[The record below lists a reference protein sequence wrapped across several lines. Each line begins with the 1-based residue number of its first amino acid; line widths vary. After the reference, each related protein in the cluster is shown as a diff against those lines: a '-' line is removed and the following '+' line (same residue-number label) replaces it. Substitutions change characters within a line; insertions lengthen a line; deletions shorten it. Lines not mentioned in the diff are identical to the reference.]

1 MELKR
6 ILARDARS
14 ANEKAIAQYG
24 PDVLVISS
32 SQVNGLT
39 ELIVAVDIPPLQPE
53 EAEPFV
59 KSDLARPLS
68 REPEQKFDVLL
79 HQTLDQNKR
88 AALERQAVRET
99 RPLIEVRPTA
109 SAPATPAAPSRA
121 TAEPARPT
129 AATASATALA
139 DAQDAV
145 RGREIVALVREEIA
159 SLRREFRLSQQMAG
173 WQGGVSLAPALL
185 PLRDALND
193 APIPVT
199 LRALLLDGIQSHHD
213 LAPALEALRQQL
225 EHSMGTQRAPLPD
238 AGVHVLAGPSGGGKS
253 LMVARL
259 AQALASQHGSDAVM
273 VISYHDHRAGA
284 WSQTQLLHA
293 QSGVDCFRA
302 TSPAA
307 LQLLLDEHA
316 ATRRVI
322 LIDTAGVQMNE
333 RLAEIR
339 ALGHAHQCHAV
350 LPADASATTLRR
362 VFDSSD
368 NVWTS
373 LMLSKLDETSQPW
386 ALFQF
391 LCERPLPV
399 SVGSHGD
406 SVHDLRSQVA
416 LGELVQS
423 ALSQLP
429 LTTTDDDDH
438 AARLAPAMTTPLAAL
453 TPRPADIAASLRQ
466 E

>member
-39 ELIVAVDIPPLQPE
+39 ELIVAVDIPPLKSE

-59 KSDLARPLS
+59 KSDLARPLD
-68 REPEQKFDVLL
+68 REAAPTQTFDVLL
-79 HQTLDQNKR
+79 NQTLEHNKR
-88 AALERQAVRET
+88 SALERQAVRET
-99 RPLIEVRPTA
+99 RPLVEVRPQSAAAAAPVSAPSAPVGA
-109 SAPATPAAPSRA
+109 SAA
-121 TAEPARPT
+121 
-129 AATASATALA
+129 ALA
-139 DAQDAV
+139 DAHDAV

-173 WQGGVSLAPALL
+173 WQGGVSLAAPLL
-185 PLRDALND
+185 PLRDALNE
-193 APIPVT
+193 APIPVA
-199 LRALLLDGIQSHHD
+199 LRALLLDGIQAHQE
-213 LAPALEALRQQL
+213 LTPALEALRQQL
-225 EHSMGTQRAPLPD
+225 EHSMGQERLAMPD
-238 AGVHVLAGPSGGGKS
+238 TGVHVLAGPSGGGKS

-259 AQALASQHGSDAVM
+259 AQALARQHGSDAVM
-273 VISYHDHRAGA
+273 VIAYHDHRAGA

-316 ATRRVI
+316 AARRII

-339 ALGHAHQCHAV
+339 ALGHAHHCHAV

-362 VFDSSD
+362 VFESSD

-399 SVGSHGD
+399 SVGSLGD
-406 SVHDLRSQVA
+406 GLHALCPQVA

-423 ALSQLP
+423 ALTQLP
-429 LTTTDDDDH
+429 LH
-438 AARLAPAMTTPLAAL
+438 ASADSDSLARQAPAMT
-453 TPRPADIAASLRQ
+453 PASSPMASRVTEIAASLRQ
-466 E
+466 G

>member
-39 ELIVAVDIPPLQPE
+39 ELIVAVDIPPLKSE

-59 KSDLARPLS
+59 KSDLARPLD
-68 REPEQKFDVLL
+68 REAAPTQTFDVLL
-79 HQTLDQNKR
+79 NQTLEHNKR
-88 AALERQAVRET
+88 SALERQAVRET
-99 RPLIEVRPTA
+99 RPLVEVRPQ
-109 SAPATPAAPSRA
+109 SPAA
-121 TAEPARPT
+121 T
-129 AATASATALA
+129 SATALA
-139 DAQDAV
+139 DAHDAV

-225 EHSMGTQRAPLPD
+225 EHSMGTQRSPLPD

-259 AQALASQHGSDAVM
+259 AQAIARQHGSDAVM

-322 LIDTAGVQMNE
+322 FIDTAGVQMNE

-362 VFDSSD
+362 VFESPD

-399 SVGSHGD
+399 SVGGHGD
-406 SVHDLRSQVA
+406 SVHDLHAQVG

-438 AARLAPAMTTPLAAL
+438 AARLAPAMTTPLAAF

>member
-39 ELIVAVDIPPLQPE
+39 ELIVAVDIPALQPE

-59 KSDLARPLS
+59 KSDLARPLT

-79 HQTLDQNKR
+79 HQTLDHNKR

-109 SAPATPAAPSRA
+109 SATATPAAPPRA

-129 AATASATALA
+129 VATASATALA

-225 EHSMGTQRAPLPD
+225 EHSMGTQRSPLPD

-259 AQALASQHGSDAVM
+259 AQAIARQHGSDAVM

-322 LIDTAGVQMNE
+322 FIDTAGVQMNE

-362 VFDSSD
+362 VFESPD

-399 SVGSHGD
+399 SVGGHGD
-406 SVHDLRSQVA
+406 SVHDLHAQVA

-438 AARLAPAMTTPLAAL
+438 ATRLAPAMTTPLAAF

>member
-39 ELIVAVDIPPLQPE
+39 ELIVAVDIPPLKPE

-59 KSDLARPLS
+59 KSDLARPLQ
-68 REPEQKFDVLL
+68 RESVQNFDVLL
-79 HQTLDQNKR
+79 NQTLDHNKR
-88 AALERQAVRET
+88 AALERQATREPSPTTPT
-99 RPLIEVRPTA
+99 R
-109 SAPATPAAPSRA
+109 SPAAAANPVAARSPQP
-121 TAEPARPT
+121 EPAAVT
-129 AATASATALA
+129 SSAALA

-159 SLRREFRLSQQMAG
+159 SLRREFRLSQQIAG
-173 WQGGVSLAPALL
+173 WQGGVSLAPALQ
-185 PLRDALND
+185 PLRDALNE
-193 APIPVT
+193 APIPIT
-199 LRALLLDGIQSHHD
+199 LRALLLDGIQAHQE

-225 EHSMGTQRAPLPD
+225 EHSMGTQRLPMPD
-238 AGVHVLAGPSGGGKS
+238 AGVHVFAGPSGGGKS

-259 AQALASQHGSDAVM
+259 AQALARQHGSHAVM

-284 WSQTQLLHA
+284 WSQSQLLHA

-302 TSPAA
+302 TSPSA
-307 LQLLLDEHA
+307 LQLLLDEHV

-333 RLAEIR
+333 RLPEIR

-350 LPADASATTLRR
+350 LPADASTTTLRR
-362 VFDSSD
+362 VFESPDT
-368 NVWTS
+368 VWAS
-373 LMLSKLDETSQPW
+373 LMLSKLDEASQPW

-391 LCERPLPV
+391 LCERPLPLC
-399 SVGSHGD
+399 VGSHGD
-406 SVHDLRSQVA
+406 GLHDLRDNVL
-416 LGELVQS
+416 LGELVQA
-423 ALSQLP
+423 ALAQLP
-429 LTTTDDDDH
+429 LDASTAEDA
-438 AARLAPAMTTPLAAL
+438 AARLAPAMTTSLLQRAQHQTA
-453 TPRPADIAASLRQ
+453 IAASLRQ
-466 E
+466 G

>member
-39 ELIVAVDIPPLQPE
+39 ELIVAVDIPALQPE

-59 KSDLARPLS
+59 KSDLARPLT

-79 HQTLDQNKR
+79 HQTLDHNKR

-99 RPLIEVRPTA
+99 RPLVEVRPTA
-109 SAPATPAAPSRA
+109 SAAATPAAPPRV

-225 EHSMGTQRAPLPD
+225 EHRD
-238 AGVHVLAGPSGGGKS
+238 RKS
-253 LMVARL
+253 V
-259 AQALASQHGSDAVM
+259 V
-273 VISYHDHRAGA
+273 
-284 WSQTQLLHA
+284 
-293 QSGVDCFRA
+293 
-302 TSPAA
+302 
-307 LQLLLDEHA
+307 
-316 ATRRVI
+316 
-322 LIDTAGVQMNE
+322 
-333 RLAEIR
+333 
-339 ALGHAHQCHAV
+339 
-350 LPADASATTLRR
+350 
-362 VFDSSD
+362 
-368 NVWTS
+368 
-373 LMLSKLDETSQPW
+373 
-386 ALFQF
+386 
-391 LCERPLPV
+391 
-399 SVGSHGD
+399 
-406 SVHDLRSQVA
+406 
-416 LGELVQS
+416 
-423 ALSQLP
+423 
-429 LTTTDDDDH
+429 
-438 AARLAPAMTTPLAAL
+438 
-453 TPRPADIAASLRQ
+453 
-466 E
+466 

>member
-39 ELIVAVDIPPLQPE
+39 ELIVAVDIPALQPE

-59 KSDLARPLS
+59 KSDLARPLQ

-79 HQTLDQNKR
+79 NQTLDQNKR
-88 AALERQAVRET
+88 AALGRQAVRE
-99 RPLIEVRPTA
+99 
-109 SAPATPAAPSRA
+109 PAAGVKQPAAVTPAASTA
-121 TAEPARPT
+121 TPPKGHAPV
-129 AATASATALA
+129 AAASTALA

-159 SLRREFRLSQQMAG
+159 SLRREFRLTQQMAG
-173 WQGGVSLAPALL
+173 WQGGVSLAAPLL
-185 PLRDALND
+185 PLRDALNE

-199 LRALLLDGIQSHHD
+199 LRALLLDGIQAHQE
-213 LAPALEALRQQL
+213 LAPALQALREQL
-225 EHSMGTQRAPLPD
+225 EHSMGPQRLSLPET
-238 AGVHVLAGPSGGGKS
+238 GVHVFAGPSGGGKS

-259 AQALASQHGSDAVM
+259 ARALARQHRSDAVM

-293 QSGVDCFRA
+293 QSGVDCYRA
-302 TSPAA
+302 TSPGA

-316 ATRRVI
+316 STRRII

-362 VFDSSD
+362 VFESPD
-368 NVWTS
+368 NVWAS

-399 SVGSHGD
+399 CVGSDGD
-406 SVHDLRSQVA
+406 GLNDLRLSVA
-416 LGELVQS
+416 LGDLVEA
-423 ALSQLP
+423 ALAQLP
-429 LTTTDDDDH
+429 LHTH
-438 AARLAPAMTTPLAAL
+438 TPEDPAAL
-453 TPRPADIAASLRQ
+453 GAQAMATALVHRLHPPTDIAASLRH

>member
-39 ELIVAVDIPPLQPE
+39 ELIVAVDIPALQPQ

-59 KSDLARPLS
+59 KSDLARPLD
-68 REPEQKFDVLL
+68 RAPAPPFDVLL
-79 HQTLDQNKR
+79 NQTLDHNKR
-88 AALERQAVRET
+88 AALERQAVR
-99 RPLIEVRPTA
+99 
-109 SAPATPAAPSRA
+109 APALTAQSPTPKAAPVAPAAAAKPSQ
-121 TAEPARPT
+121 PT
-129 AATASATALA
+129 AAAQTALA
-139 DAQDAV
+139 EAQDAV
-145 RGREIVALVREEIA
+145 RGREIVAMVREEIA
-159 SLRREFRLSQQMAG
+159 SLRREFRLTQQMAG
-173 WQGGVSLAPALL
+173 WQGGVQLAAPLL
-185 PLRDALND
+185 PLRDALNE

-199 LRALLLDGIQSHHD
+199 LRALLLDGMQAHQE
-213 LAPALEALRQQL
+213 LAPALQALREQL
-225 EHSMGTQRAPLPD
+225 EHSMDAQRLPLPD
-238 AGVHVLAGPSGGGKS
+238 AGVHVFAGPSGGGKS

-259 AQALASQHGSDAVM
+259 ALALSRQHGSDAVM
-273 VISYHDHRAGA
+273 VIGYHDHRAGA

-293 QSGVDCFRA
+293 QSGVDCYRA
-302 TSPAA
+302 TSPGA

-316 ATRRVI
+316 ATRRIV

-362 VFDSSD
+362 VFESPD
-368 NVWTS
+368 NTWAS

-391 LCERPLPV
+391 LCEHPLPV
-399 SVGSHGD
+399 CVGSHGD
-406 SVHDLRSQVA
+406 GLNDLRPSVA
-416 LGELVQS
+416 MGELVAA
-423 ALSQLP
+423 ALAQLP
-429 LTTTDDDDH
+429 LDAHASEEHRAQTLHPALVHRMQPSTD
-438 AARLAPAMTTPLAAL
+438 A
-453 TPRPADIAASLRQ
+453 AASLRQ